1 MAKISN
7 YWKGGFG
14 FSAGF
19 ATMVLVGLLFLIPGF
34 ILVTRENKKP
44 KGERNTTLLV
54 IGFIIMFIG
63 VALSLG
69 LGGGQALN
77 SLANQF

>member
-1 MAKISN
+1 MVKISN
-7 YWKGGFG
+7 YWKYGFG
-14 FSAGF
+14 ASAGF
-19 ATMVLVGLLFLIPGF
+19 ATTILLGLLFLIPGF

-44 KGERNTTLLV
+44 KGDRNTTLLV

-63 VALSLG
+63 VALSFG
-69 LGGGQALN
+69 IGGGQALN